1 MGQITQVKKSRKAYK
16 CSRCGKEIPV
26 GSEYLRGDLNF
37 SKPIIRCVKCGL
49 QSWEVTTSD
58 FQLRAGEAVYRWEEN
73 YSTDAADLAETVE
86 SLKSDLEELRDELR
100 DELQDRLD
108 NMPESLQDSDTG
120 NTLQERIDSLDE
132 AISELESVDAEFDE
146 EEDGKEEFEERVKS
160 EIESA
165 LGSIE
170 V

>member
-1 MGQITQVKKSRKAYK
+1 MGQITRVKKSRKAYK

-58 FQLRAGEAVYRWEEN
+58 FQLRAGEAVYRWEDN
-73 YSTDAADLAETVE
+73 YSTDAVDLADTIE
-86 SLKSDLEELRDELR
+86 SLKSDLEEIRD
-100 DELQDRLD
+100 DLQDRLD
-108 NMPESLQDSDTG
+108 NMPDSLQDSDTG

-132 AISELESVDAEFDE
+132 AINELENIEAEFDE
-146 EEDGKEEFEERVKS
+146 NEDDKEEFEERVRS

>member
-49 QSWEVTTSD
+49 QSWEDTTSD

-73 YSTDAADLAETVE
+73 YSTDAVDLAETVE
-86 SLKSDLEELRDELR
+86 SLKSDLEELR

>member
-73 YSTDAADLAETVE
+73 YSTDAVDLAETVE
-86 SLKSDLEELRDELR
+86 SLKSDLEELR